1 MCIFGNFFTTA
12 SFAEK
17 SSSSE
22 TPHFSKSFCKEI
34 PKQTAKVLL
43 HSVLSGKVYNLSA
56 NTSGSSR
63 RADNS
68 LPATYL
74 QPQSLRHHP
83 YVDANKHYSL
93 GAVGL
98 CHDEGSAVEACEEPT
113 AHLVRIG
120 VTHLEGKSSVRPT
133 QTKYWEMDSFACIFL
148 SQFPEDQ
155 KKKNLSR

>member
-1 MCIFGNFFTTA
+1 M
-12 SFAEK
+12 
-17 SSSSE
+17 
-22 TPHFSKSFCKEI
+22 
-34 PKQTAKVLL
+34 AKVLL
-43 HSVLSGKVYNLSA
+43 HSVLSGNVYNLST

-133 QTKYWEMDSFACIFL
+133 QTKYREMDSFACICL
-148 SQFPEDQ
+148 SRFPEDQ
-155 KKKNLSR
+155 KKKIFQDENSELQLSCPAITHLMI